1 MRPAEPLSEAIGR
14 SEGHRKLLL
23 EKAAPL
29 LSVSETA
36 RRLGVEEARVDALR
50 ATTRLLALPLE
61 AGWAYPAFQIQGG
74 AVLPGFE
81 ALLHAHKEKDSWV
94 VLDILLAPDPALD
107 GRAPVEILRD
117 GDEAAIRRHVLQSYG
132 DGFA

>member
-1 MRPAEPLSEAIGR
+1 MRPAEPLSGAIGR

-23 EKAAPL
+23 EKAGPL

-36 RRLGVEEARVDALR
+36 RRLEVEEARVDVLR
-50 ATTRLLALPLE
+50 DAARLLALPLE
-61 AGWAYPAFQIQGG
+61 EGWAYPAFQFQGG

-81 ALLHAHKEKDSWV
+81 ALLRAHEEKDPWV

-107 GRAPVEILRD
+107 GRAPAEVLRD
-117 GDEAAIRRHVLQSYG
+117 GDEVALRRHVSQSYG
-132 DGFA
+132 DGFV